1 MYDSKRNIVHVSI
14 VHFNV
19 IAFWFK
25 APGDDIYAPKVGMDV
40 TIVDSGFTKHDS
52 NPAHESPFAKS
63 WKLLTLG
70 YDSKKML
77 HVLLHTQSKYDSTGE
92 AIEPM
97 DILVE
102 APACSLKYSNVH
114 SGYGTVNYTLL
125 SPTDMCKR
133 WKINVDSGSKTDLNV
148 SVSHEVKNGKLQKPK
163 VNKNTQK
170 K

>member
-1 MYDSKRNIVHVSI
+1 MSI

-25 APGDDIYAPKVGMDV
+25 APGDEVFAPKLGMDV
-40 TIVDSGFTKHDS
+40 MIVDSGFTKHDS
-52 NPAHESPFAKS
+52 NPAHESPFAKP
-63 WKLLTLG
+63 WKILTLG
-70 YDSKKML
+70 YDSKEML
-77 HVLLHTQSKYDSTGE
+77 QVLLHTQSKYDSTGE

-125 SPTDMCKR
+125 SPKDMCTR
-133 WKINVDSGSKTDLNV
+133 WKINVDSASSSDLNV
-148 SVSHEVKNGKLQKPK
+148 SVSHELKNGKLQKEKK
-163 VNKNTQK
+163 VNKNKQK